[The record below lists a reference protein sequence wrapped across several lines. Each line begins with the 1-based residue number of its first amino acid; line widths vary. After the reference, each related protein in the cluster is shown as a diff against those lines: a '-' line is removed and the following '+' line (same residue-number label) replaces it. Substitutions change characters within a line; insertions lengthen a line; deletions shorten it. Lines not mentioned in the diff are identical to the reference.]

1 MQAVVASR
9 GLVSV
14 ALAAMV
20 GLALISRLPF
30 PDENNLLQFVRL
42 NTPIVFYGIKWTYL
56 AMLFTTPY
64 IGVSLL
70 LSLAYIFIGR
80 KAAPVVGGKLPPYPE
95 PAMREKLFLVIGELH
110 HPRRPEPVEDPRW
123 LVIADRGLFTGL
135 AVFGAVG
142 SGKTSGVILPAVEQ
156 LLSYKAHDP
165 GRRIGGLVLEVKGDL
180 CRRLHAILVNVD
192 RVDDYIEV
200 NLEGEWRYNPL
211 HNDQDAYASAFGIA
225 SLLNN
230 LFGRGKEPFW
240 QQAYTNLVKFIILL
254 HKVLY
259 DYVTLFDVYE
269 CAINPKL
276 LEQKIEEGE
285 RRFSGEYLSIEVEA
299 FQEHPALDEY
309 AFVLDKK
316 AKRLKA
322 PHSRALRSYL
332 ESSGIPYVSQTENGQ
347 VVDGVACDEKKYH
360 QFEAVKRWFYQDWAR
375 IQPKLRTS
383 IIEGISVF
391 LSLFDDNPDV
401 KRVFC
406 PPKAAYD
413 VQANKDRRYGTP
425 LPPWRD
431 LFGSGSVLTLN
442 FPVSLNPGLA
452 RTIG

>member
-1 MQAVVASR
+1 MQAVVARR

-30 PDENNLLQFVRL
+30 PDENNLLQLVRL
-42 NTPIVFYGIKWTYL
+42 QAPSVFLGIKWTYL

-64 IGVSLL
+64 IGFSLVF
-70 LSLAYIFIGR
+70 SLAYIFMGR
-80 KAAPVVGGKLPPYPE
+80 EPASGAGGKLPPYPE
-95 PAMREKLFLVIGELH
+95 VASRDKLFLVIGELH
-110 HPRRPEPVEDPRW
+110 HPRRPAPAENPRW
-123 LVIADRGLFTGL
+123 LVIPERGLFTGL

-142 SGKTSGVILPAVEQ
+142 SGKTTGCILPFAEQ
-156 LLSYKAHDP
+156 VLAYRAHDEEK
-165 GRRIGGLVLEVKGDL
+165 RVGGLVLEVKGDF
-180 CRRLHAILVNVD
+180 CQKLHDILVKYD
-192 RVDDYIEV
+192 RVDDYVEV
-200 NLEGEWRYNPL
+200 SLQGDWRYNPL
-211 HNDQDAYASAFGIA
+211 HNDQDAYALAFGIA

-276 LEQKIEEGE
+276 LEQKIEEGN
-285 RRFSGEYLSIEVEA
+285 RRFEGEYLSIEIETFEKHA
-299 FQEHPALDEY
+299 SLDNY
-309 AFVLDKK
+309 GFVLDQK
-316 AKRLKA
+316 AKRMRVACSQGLLAYLKR
-322 PHSRALRSYL
+322 HR
-332 ESSGIPYVSQTENGQ
+332 IPYARETESGQ
-347 VVDGVACDEKKYH
+347 PAEGFIEDEKKRQ

-375 IQPKLRTS
+375 IEPKLRTS

-406 PPKAAYD
+406 PPKDTYL
-413 VQANKDRRYGTP
+413 KGESLEGLRP
-425 LPPWRD
+425 LPPWPQ
-431 LFGSGSVLTLN
+431 
-442 FPVSLNPGLA
+442 PVEEGKV
-452 RTIG
+452 I